1 MPTASKPR
9 LVALC
14 TVALLLFLF
23 LLRAFFA
30 DMDSLDFPFT
40 VEIDRTPIAKV
51 SNDNKDSRVQAKT
64 GSDAA
69 VFTLKNSRLQCGDWI
84 LGRSTSEDRSLLPK
98 QVFWFKASDDADP
111 SVQPVAAHQDG
122 ESHEL
127 KFNNSA

>member
-1 MPTASKPR
+1 
-9 LVALC
+9 
-14 TVALLLFLF
+14 
-23 LLRAFFA
+23 
-30 DMDSLDFPFT
+30 MDNLDFSFT
-40 VEIDRTPIAKV
+40 IEIDGTPIAKV

-69 VFTLKNSRLQCGDWI
+69 VLTLKNGRLQSGDWI

-98 QVFWFKASDDADP
+98 QVFWFKASDGADS

-127 KFNNSA
+127 KFNNSACTYWAIVL